1 MNIKPRLVIAIAGV
15 LLAQG
20 CTQADPPKSELA
32 DRGEPTKPTL
42 TSTVAPAPVKPIEKK
57 VDVVEEKE
65 AASKSTEP
73 SIEPTKPD
81 VEAPSFEPELGSFE
95 GLTIRR
101 LVATSAIDKR
111 EPVFASS
118 VFDHHDEKIYAFV
131 EASNESEFEKTMVV
145 HFIGPDGRVSGG
157 IELRIPPSVPRWRTW
172 AYTRNAKE
180 PGLWHIE
187 IRNPDGALIGALPFE
202 VEPGC

>member
-1 MNIKPRLVIAIAGV
+1 MNIKPRLVIATTGA
-15 LLAQG
+15 LLALG
-20 CTQADPPKSELA
+20 CTRAEPPKSELA
-32 DRGEPTKPTL
+32 ERSKSTEPTL
-42 TSTVAPAPVKPIEKK
+42 TSTVAPSPAEPIEKK
-57 VDVVEEKE
+57 SNVVDEK
-65 AASKSTEP
+65 
-73 SIEPTKPD
+73 KPD
-81 VEAPSFEPELGSFE
+81 PEHTELPAEPFRPDAEQTKFEPELGSLD

-101 LVATSAIDKR
+101 LIATSAIDKR
-111 EPVFASS
+111 EPVFVSS
-118 VFDHHDEKIYAFV
+118 GFDHHDEKIYAFV
-131 EASNESEFEKTMVV
+131 EASNESEFEKTLVV

-187 IRNPDGALIGALPFE
+187 IRDPDGALLGALPFE

>member
-1 MNIKPRLVIAIAGV
+1 MNIKSTLVIAIAGA
-15 LLAQG
+15 LLALG
-20 CTQADPPKSELA
+20 CTQAEPPKSELA
-32 DRGEPTKPTL
+32 DRGELTKPTL
-42 TSTVAPAPVKPIEKK
+42 TSAIAPAPVKPIEKE
-57 VDVVEEKE
+57 VDAVEDKEK
-65 AASKSTEP
+65 APK
-73 SIEPTKPD
+73 SIEPSVELTKPE
-81 VEAPSFEPELGSFE
+81 VEAPSFEPELGSFD

-172 AYTRNAKE
+172 AYTKNAKE

-202 VEPGC
+202 VDPGC

>member
-1 MNIKPRLVIAIAGV
+1 MNIKPTLAVAIAGA
-15 LLAQG
+15 LLALG
-20 CTQADPPKSELA
+20 CTQAEPPKSELL
-32 DRGEPTKPTL
+32 DRGESTEPTL
-42 TSTVAPAPVKPIEKK
+42 TSTVASAPVKPIEKE
-57 VDVVEEKE
+57 VDVVEDKE
-65 AASKSTEP
+65 TAPESAESSVERSKL
-73 SIEPTKPD
+73 D
-81 VEAPSFEPELGSFE
+81 VKAPSFEPELGSFD

-111 EPVFASS
+111 EPVVASS